1 MIGSPGMDMERRVSK
16 LPVQRVADYDA
27 MSDAAAEIVA
37 SAVAANPELVLAL
50 PTGSTPLGMFKALVK
65 NVEAGSLDLSRAHFF
80 CLDEYVG
87 VTPDDPNSLTG
98 WLFRS
103 FMDPARVPREH
114 IHTVPATALDP
125 DAAVQAYEAE
135 LAALGGLQL
144 AVLGLGPNGHI
155 AYNEPGS
162 TADSRTRTLQ
172 LTQQSID
179 QASAYWT
186 PGTPTPSTAMTMG
199 VATLLEA
206 QRIVLIVSGSAKAD
220 MLRRA
225 LDDEPS
231 ADVPASWLQ
240 LAPDKTLVIADEAA
254 AAKLSLNG

>member
-1 MIGSPGMDMERRVSK
+1 
-16 LPVQRVADYDA
+16 
-27 MSDAAAEIVA
+27 MSEAAADIVA
-37 SAVAANPELVLAL
+37 SAVAADPELVLAL
-50 PTGSTPLGMFKALVK
+50 PTGSTPLGMFQALIRR
-65 NVEAGSLDLSRAHFF
+65 VEAGTLDLSHAQFF

-87 VTPDDPNSLTG
+87 VTPEDPNSLTG

-103 FMDPARVPREH
+103 FMDPAGVPRAH
-114 IHTVPATALDP
+114 IHTVPATAP
-125 DAAVQAYEAE
+125 EPESAVAAYEAE
-135 LAALGGLQL
+135 LATLGGLKL

-162 TADSRTRTLQ
+162 GADTRTRMLQ

-179 QASAYWT
+179 QAGAYWA
-186 PGTPTPSTAMTMG
+186 PGTPTPTTAMTMG

-206 QRIVLIVSGSAKAD
+206 ERIVLIVSGAAKAD

-225 LDDEPS
+225 LEDDPS

-240 LAPDKTLVIADEAA
+240 LAPEKTLVIADEAA
-254 AAKLSLNG
+254 ASALSL

>member
-1 MIGSPGMDMERRVSK
+1 MSK

-27 MSDAAAEIVA
+27 MSTVAAEIVA
-37 SAVAANPELVLAL
+37 AAVTSNPEIVLAL
-50 PTGSTPLGMFKALVK
+50 PTGSTPLGMFQALVRK
-65 NVEAGSLDLSRAHFF
+65 VETGELDLSRAHFF

-103 FMDPARVPREH
+103 FMDPARVPRAN
-114 IHTVPATALDP
+114 IHTVPATATNP
-125 DAAVQAYEAE
+125 ETATRAYEAE
-135 LAALGGLQL
+135 LAALGGLKL

-162 TADSRTRTLQ
+162 ASDSRTRVLQ

-179 QASAYWT
+179 QATAYWA
-186 PGTPTPSTAMTMG
+186 PGTPTPTTAMTMG
-199 VATLLEA
+199 VGTLLESE
-206 QRIVLIVSGSAKAD
+206 RIVLIVSGASKAG

-225 LDDEPS
+225 LEDVPS

-240 LAPDKTLVIADEAA
+240 LAPEKTLVIADEAA
-254 AAKLSLNG
+254 AAELSV

>member
-1 MIGSPGMDMERRVSK
+1 MSK
-16 LPVQRVADYDA
+16 LPLQRVADYQA
-27 MSDAAAEIVA
+27 MSEVAAEIVA
-37 SAVAANPELVLAL
+37 TAITANPELVLAL
-50 PTGSTPLGMFKALVK
+50 PTGSTPLGMFNALIARVKA
-65 NVEAGSLDLSRAHFF
+65 GTLDLSRAQFF

-103 FMDPARVPREH
+103 FMDPASVPRENV
-114 IHTVPATALDP
+114 HTVPATAADP
-125 DAAVQAYEAE
+125 EQALQAYEAE
-135 LAALGGLQL
+135 LAALGGMQL

-162 TADSRTRTLQ
+162 PSDSRTRVLN

-179 QASAYWT
+179 QAAAYWA
-186 PGTPTPSTAMTMG
+186 PGTPTPTTAMTMG

-206 QRIVLIVSGSAKAD
+206 ERIVLIVSGESKAE

-225 LDDEPS
+225 LEDTPS
-231 ADVPASWLQ
+231 SDVPASWLQ
-240 LAPDKTLVIADEAA
+240 LVPEKTLVIADEAA
-254 AAKLSLNG
+254 AELLQQER

>member
-1 MIGSPGMDMERRVSK
+1 
-16 LPVQRVADYDA
+16 
-27 MSDAAAEIVA
+27 MSEAAAEIVA
-37 SAVAANPELVLAL
+37 SAVVADPGLALAL
-50 PTGSTPLGMFKALVK
+50 PTGSTPLGMFQALIRKVD
-65 NVEAGSLDLSRAHFF
+65 AGTLDLSRAQFF

-103 FMDPARVPREH
+103 FMDPAGVPRAH
-114 IHTVPATALDP
+114 IHTVPATASDP
-125 DAAVQAYEAE
+125 ASAVIAYEEE
-135 LAALGGLQL
+135 LAALGGLKL

-162 TADSRTRTLQ
+162 AADSRTRVLP

-179 QASAYWT
+179 QASAYWS
-186 PGTPTPSTAMTMG
+186 PGTPTPTTAMTMG

-206 QRIVLIVSGSAKAD
+206 ERIVLIVSGAAKAD

-225 LDDEPS
+225 LEEEPS

-240 LAPDKTLVIADEAA
+240 LVPEKTLVIADEAA
-254 AAKLSLNG
+254 ASALSS